1 MGKLRAGLGTPLSEV
16 VLLDDWHLRKL
27 RALSVTTVE
36 ELLGLIAADPDTI
49 PSFLEVTNLAQLQ
62 ADARPLTSA
71 AIMNEQ
77 DRVGSPLHSKGAR
90 RPAAIEEE
98 FQADFATF
106 ETLLQTFEIAP
117 SALAAGES
125 RDLIDGFGPIRSQG
139 DRGTCVAYAGCAVLE
154 YLLRNVS
161 GEWVDLSEQFLYWKS
176 KQLDGIPNESGTF
189 LEVAM
194 PSLVTHGTCLEST
207 WPYRDVP
214 VPGNEGQGPPPPS
227 AVTDALD
234 LRAQHSQAHA
244 PRSSTG
250 LRRMV
255 DEGRP
260 VAIPVPVFRNWDSN
274 PNTNAYGLI
283 PMPLPNS
290 VLTGG
295 HAMCVV
301 GYAQDDDFPGGGGF
315 ILRNSWGTDWAPR
328 SPVLPGYGV
337 IPFAYIDLYAWE
349 AFSLDT
355 AVK

>member
-176 KQLDGIPNESGTF
+176 K
-189 LEVAM
+189 
-194 PSLVTHGTCLEST
+194 
-207 WPYRDVP
+207 
-214 VPGNEGQGPPPPS
+214 
-227 AVTDALD
+227 
-234 LRAQHSQAHA
+234 
-244 PRSSTG
+244 
-250 LRRMV
+250 
-255 DEGRP
+255 
-260 VAIPVPVFRNWDSN
+260 
-274 PNTNAYGLI
+274 
-283 PMPLPNS
+283 
-290 VLTGG
+290 
-295 HAMCVV
+295 
-301 GYAQDDDFPGGGGF
+301 
-315 ILRNSWGTDWAPR
+315 
-328 SPVLPGYGV
+328 
-337 IPFAYIDLYAWE
+337 
-349 AFSLDT
+349 
-355 AVK
+355 